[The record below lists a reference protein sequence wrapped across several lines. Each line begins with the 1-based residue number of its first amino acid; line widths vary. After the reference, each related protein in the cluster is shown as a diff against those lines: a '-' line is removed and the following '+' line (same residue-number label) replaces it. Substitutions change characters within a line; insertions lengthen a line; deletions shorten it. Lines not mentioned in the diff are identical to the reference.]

1 MLTFPS
7 IPGWNGMHPVV
18 VQFAVVLLFTAP
30 LLLLLSLFARRSW
43 RTWTGAA
50 LLLMGLGSL
59 AAWFAVGTGHAAGQ
73 LVDKTPA
80 LALAIAQHE
89 ALGMLTRTV
98 FTILTLVFGALL
110 LTQSAIRKSVPDAF
124 RISVHA
130 VFLVVYL
137 ICALSIANAA
147 DRGGRLVHQYGL
159 QAMVERESQQAN
171 AVNASAKPPAA
182 GIQGASTEK
191 KE

>member
-1 MLTFPS
+1 
-7 IPGWNGMHPVV
+7 
-18 VQFAVVLLFTAP
+18 
-30 LLLLLSLFARRSW
+30 
-43 RTWTGAA
+43 
-50 LLLMGLGSL
+50 MGLGSL

-89 ALGMLTRTV
+89 ALGVLTRTV

-110 LTQSAIRKSVPDAF
+110 IVQASIKRTLPAAF

-130 VFLVVYL
+130 VFLVIYL
-137 ICALSIANAA
+137 ICVLSIANTA

-159 QAMVERESQQAN
+159 QAMVQRESQQAN
-171 AVNASAKPPAA
+171 VVDESAPTPAVTS
-182 GIQGASTEK
+182 QGVSTEK
-191 KE
+191 KK